1 MALFYHG
8 EGDEDHSQTNILV
21 MDLKVS
27 WEIWPS
33 SPLKNVSLDQWKVRS
48 LASYVI
54 MLLAV
59 ILKSSYTHSL
69 ESAKANDSKKL
80 IRIRRF
86 QSHQHGSSRLS
97 ASFLPSS
104 FHIALG
110 QSDLHCKWPNVIS
123 LLDLRTSHVQGNE
136 MFKMQIL
143 G

>member
-1 MALFYHG
+1 MALFFNG
-8 EGDEDHSQTNILV
+8 EGDEDPSQTNILV

-33 SPLKNVSLDQWKVRS
+33 SPLKKVSLDQWKVRS
-48 LASYVI
+48 SASYV
-54 MLLAV
+54 MFLVV

-69 ESAKANDSKKL
+69 ESAKADDSKKL

-86 QSHQHGSSRLS
+86 QSHQHGSRRLL

-110 QSDLHCKWPNVIS
+110 QSDLHGKWPNVIS
-123 LLDLRTSHVQGNE
+123 FLDLRTSHLQGNE
-136 MFKMQIL
+136 IIKIQIL